1 MLYLLAEDGTEIDD
15 ITATAFKIAEGK
27 GLSPTKGVA
36 LAIRGLWLMRSG
48 DVANGTEMTERGL
61 GICEAANYAI
71 VHTFVRSQ
79 LVLQTLRQGG
89 GAPSADTLAE
99 LLAEPDGESW
109 VTSEALRVRGEAAAR
124 QGDAGTAETLY
135 FKALEVAT
143 RQGVNTW
150 ALRAGLSLAA
160 LRVEQGRAGEVD
172 AVLAP
177 IDASSRT

>member
-27 GLSPTKGVA
+27 ALSPTKGVA

-99 LLAEPDGESW
+99 LLVEYRTRGSRGLLRTQR
-109 VTSEALRVRGEAAAR
+109 VFSETGVPS
-124 QGDAGTAETLY
+124 ETDSQRR
-135 FKALEVAT
+135 FVQRPQVWICA
-143 RQGVNTW
+143 
-150 ALRAGLSLAA
+150 
-160 LRVEQGRAGEVD
+160 
-172 AVLAP
+172 
-177 IDASSRT
+177 